1 MKNIFLKLKENQ
13 TIELKQSTNGLPSSI
28 FETYS
33 SFANTKG
40 GKIYLG
46 IKEGKE
52 PNNIIGVNNPSALK
66 KDFFNTIF
74 NKTKVSSCLGG
85 DELWKQID
93 FEGKTIIEISI
104 PEVPRDLKPIYLNG
118 NPVYTYIRRSD
129 GDYLASEY
137 ERKSMESD
145 SFSKKM
151 DMQPNKEDILFADL
165 IKRQLNHIEQCLMNK
180 IHRICF

>member
-1 MKNIFLKLKENQ
+1 MNRIINLIHENIFLKLKENQ

-66 KDFFNTIF
+66 KDF
-74 NKTKVSSCLGG
+74 L
-85 DELWKQID
+85 QYD
-93 FEGKTIIEISI
+93 FQQDKSI
-104 PEVPRDLKPIYLNG
+104 VLPWWGRV
-118 NPVYTYIRRSD
+118 
-129 GDYLASEY
+129 
-137 ERKSMESD
+137 MET
-145 SFSKKM
+145 
-151 DMQPNKEDILFADL
+151 N
-165 IKRQLNHIEQCLMNK
+165 
-180 IHRICF
+180 